1 VVWSQ
6 LVEALLLLTG
16 GLVLLGVWFTSRRR
30 DYRATQALRVSEERF
45 RHLTSLSADWFWETD
60 AQHRVSWISGGAAV
74 ASLFGSEMAHG
85 RRLWELPGVLVEPQ
99 ALVEHFGRL
108 EELDAQLPFFDFMIS
123 RSDAGE
129 RRVHRITGRPRYD
142 AQGRFLGYRGV
153 GQDITDK
160 RRSDRSL
167 AEAKERLELATEGG
181 NLAVWDCDIG
191 LKTVFLSSG
200 WAKLVGE
207 PIAAR
212 TAPMEEMMTR
222 FHERDREAVRAAFVR
237 TLKGEGPTTVEF
249 RVLTAS
255 GEWRWVHATGHA
267 GERDERGRA
276 LRMTGTVADVDARKR
291 AEQASRDAEERYRS
305 LIELAPD
312 GVLVFSDNLIDYA
325 NQAAAQ
331 LLKAGSPKRLI
342 GMRIE
347 ELVHPDQRA
356 RFDERLRYV
365 AAGPGRVEFEDRRLR
380 CLDGSER
387 LVEAA
392 MVSYLERGR
401 LVMQSFMRD
410 VTEQRKS
417 REVLAEREKRFR
429 DVLEA
434 SGEYVWET
442 DAQWKYTF
450 LSERVETVLGYLRH
464 EMIGRAPREF
474 MPLGE
479 AQAMDEWFAARAA
492 HAEGFRDQVHRSLT
506 KSGRV
511 IWQSVTG
518 VPVFDAAGKLTGYRG
533 TGADITA
540 RKQAEERIQYLAT
553 RDALT
558 GLPNRVLLSDR
569 ANQAI
574 LQAARTRGSLAL
586 LFLDLDRFNLVND
599 SLGHAAGDALLRA
612 VAERLGGTL
621 RRDDTLA
628 RLGGDEFVLLWNGLK
643 DYAEAAALAQRALAI
658 LSRPFT
664 IEGRTLGVTASI
676 GVSVYPGDGRDFG
689 ELLKNADAATHHAK
703 ETGRNSFRF
712 FSPELNARALARL
725 GMENDL
731 RHALAR
737 NELVLHWQPVLS
749 TSAARGAALGTPG
762 AIIGAEALVRWQ
774 HPDGTLRMPDSF
786 IPVAEE
792 CGLIRPLGQWTMERA
807 LGQAAAWRRESAG
820 AAAELTF
827 AINVSAHELAQGQSY
842 VTMLEEALMA
852 NQLPG
857 RCVELEVTERV
868 LMSQLEENVQ
878 TLRQIGALGV
888 RVAID
893 DFGTGY
899 SSLAYLRQLPIDKLK
914 IDRSF
919 LRELDAHPHD
929 AAIVQAIAAMAKAL
943 GLRVAAEGV
952 ETEAQLTRLRA
963 LGCDEWQ
970 GHHFSASVD
979 AAGFE
984 ALLAKQPKLE
994 EKKAG

>member
-1 VVWSQ
+1 
-6 LVEALLLLTG
+6 
-16 GLVLLGVWFTSRRR
+16 
-30 DYRATQALRVSEERF
+30 
-45 RHLTSLSADWFWETD
+45 
-60 AQHRVSWISGGAAV
+60 
-74 ASLFGSEMAHG
+74 
-85 RRLWELPGVLVEPQ
+85 
-99 ALVEHFGRL
+99 
-108 EELDAQLPFFDFMIS
+108 
-123 RSDAGE
+123 
-129 RRVHRITGRPRYD
+129 VHRITGKPRYD
-142 AQGRFLGYRGV
+142 VSGRFLGYRGV

-160 RRSDRSL
+160 RRAERSL
-167 AEAKERLELATEGG
+167 GEAKERLELATEGG
-181 NLAVWDCDIG
+181 NLAVWDCDVG
-191 LKTVFLSSG
+191 LGTIFLSHA
-200 WAKLVGE
+200 WAKLLGE
-207 PIAAR
+207 EPVAR
-212 TAPMEEMMTR
+212 TARSAEIVER
-222 FHERDREAVRAAFVR
+222 IHLRDRDAVRAAFVR
-237 TLKGEGPTTVEF
+237 TLKGTEGRDTTANAVEF
-249 RVLTAS
+249 RVRTAS
-255 GEWRWVHATGHA
+255 GDWRWVLATGRV
-267 GERDERGRA
+267 GERDAEGRA
-276 LRMTGTVADVDARKR
+276 LRMSGTVTDIDARKR

-312 GVLVFSDNLIDYA
+312 AVIAFSDGHIDYA
-325 NQAAAQ
+325 NQAAAR
-331 LLKAGSPKRLI
+331 LLKAGTTKRLV
-342 GMRIE
+342 GLRVE
-347 ELVHPDQRA
+347 EIVHVAHRE
-356 RFDERLRYV
+356 RLSERLRYV
-365 AAGPGRVEFEDRRLR
+365 SAGPGRLEFEDRRLR
-380 CLDGSER
+380 CLDGSECT
-387 LVEAA
+387 VEAA

-401 LVMQSFMRD
+401 LVMQAVMRD
-410 VTEQRKS
+410 VTEQRKA
-417 REVLAEREKRFR
+417 REVLAEREKRFS

-442 DAQWKYTF
+442 DAGWRYTF
-450 LSERVETVLGYLRH
+450 LSERVEKVLGYLRH

-479 AQAMDEWFAARAA
+479 AQAMEEWFAARSAN
-492 HAEGFRDQVHRSLT
+492 AEGFRDQVHRSLT

-511 IWQSVTG
+511 IWQSITG
-518 VPVFDAAGKLTGYRG
+518 VPVFDGEGRLKGYRG

-558 GLPNRVLLSDR
+558 GLPNRVLLADR
-569 ANQAI
+569 ADQAI

-586 LFLDLDRFNLVND
+586 LFLDLDRFKLVND

-643 DYAEAAALAQRALAI
+643 DYGEAAALAQRALAI
-658 LSRPFT
+658 LARPFT

-689 ELLKNADAATHHAK
+689 ELLKNADAAANHAK
-703 ETGRNSFRF
+703 DTGRNSFRF
-712 FSPELNARALARL
+712 FSPELNARAVARL

-737 NELVLHWQPVLS
+737 NELVLHWQPVLQ
-749 TSAARGAALGTPG
+749 TRAGGG
-762 AIIGAEALVRWQ
+762 MVGAEALVRWQ

-792 CGLIRPLGQWTMERA
+792 CGLIRPLGQWTLERA
-807 LGQAAAWRRESAG
+807 LGQAAAWRREFAG
-820 AAAELTF
+820 AGVDSFVF
-827 AINVSAHELAQGQSY
+827 AVNVSAHELAQGNGY
-842 VTMLEEALMA
+842 VEMLDQALAA
-852 NQLPG
+852 NRLPG

-868 LMSQLEENVQ
+868 LMQQLDENVQ
-878 TLRQIGALGV
+878 TLRRIGALGV

-919 LRELDAHPHD
+919 LRELEAHPHD

-952 ETEAQLTRLRA
+952 ENEAQLARLRT

-984 ALLAKQPKLE
+984 QLLARE
-994 EKKAG
+994 RAAGGAHLTG

>member
-1 VVWSQ
+1 MVWSQ
-6 LVEALLLLTG
+6 FAEALLLLTG
-16 GLVLLGVWFTSRRR
+16 GLVLLGVWFGARRR
-30 DYRATQALRVSEERF
+30 DRLATQALRLSEERF

-60 AQHRVSWISGGAAV
+60 AQHRVSWLSGGPAV
-74 ASLFGSEMAHG
+74 VALFGSEMAHG
-85 RRLWELPGVLVEPQ
+85 RRLWEVPGVHVEPR
-99 ALVEHFGRL
+99 ALVEHFERL
-108 EELDAQLPFFDFMIS
+108 EELDAQLPFFDFVIS

-129 RRVHRITGRPRYD
+129 RRVHRITGKPRYD
-142 AQGRFLGYRGV
+142 ASGRFLGYRGV

-160 RRSDRSL
+160 RRAERSL

-181 NLAVWDCDIG
+181 NLAVWDCDVGIG
-191 LKTVFLSSG
+191 TVFLSHV
-200 WAKLVGE
+200 WAKLLGE
-207 PIAAR
+207 EPVAQIARLADLLER
-212 TAPMEEMMTR
+212 VHP
-222 FHERDREAVRAAFVR
+222 RDRETVRAGFVR
-237 TLKGEGPTTVEF
+237 TLKGGESGDTAASAVEF
-249 RVLTAS
+249 RVRAAS
-255 GEWRWVHATGHA
+255 GDWRWVIATGRV
-267 GERDERGRA
+267 GERDEQGRA
-276 LRMTGTVADVDARKR
+276 LRMSGTVTDIDARKR

-312 GVLVFSDNLIDYA
+312 AVIAFSGGLIDYA
-325 NQAAAQ
+325 NQAAAR
-331 LLKAGSPKRLI
+331 LLHAGTPKRLI
-342 GMRIE
+342 GLRME
-347 ELVHPDQRA
+347 EIIHTEHRP
-356 RFDERLRYV
+356 RFTERLNYV
-365 AAGPGRVEFEDRRLR
+365 SAGPGRVEFEDRRLR

-387 LVEAA
+387 TVEAA

-401 LVMQSFMRD
+401 LVMQAVMRD
-410 VTEQRKS
+410 VSEQRKA

-442 DAQWKYTF
+442 DAGWRYTF
-450 LSERVETVLGYLRH
+450 LSERVEKVLGYLRH

-479 AQAMDEWFAARAA
+479 AQAMDDWFAARAA
-492 HAEGFRDQVHRSLT
+492 NAEGFRDQVHRSLT

-511 IWQSVTG
+511 IWQSITG
-518 VPVFDAAGKLTGYRG
+518 VPVFDAAGSLKGYRG

-553 RDALT
+553 RDAIT
-558 GLPNRVLLSDR
+558 GLPNRVLLADR
-569 ANQAI
+569 ADQAI

-586 LFLDLDRFNLVND
+586 LFLDLDRFKLVND

-643 DYAEAAALAQRALAI
+643 DYGEAAALAQRALAI
-658 LSRPFT
+658 LARPFT
-664 IEGRTLGVTASI
+664 IEGHTLGVTASI

-689 ELLKNADAATHHAK
+689 ELLKNADVAANHAK

-712 FSPELNARALARL
+712 FSPELNARAVARL

-731 RHALAR
+731 RQALAR
-737 NELVLHWQPVLS
+737 NELLLHWQPVLA
-749 TSAARGAALGTPG
+749 TRAGGG
-762 AIIGAEALVRWQ
+762 VVGAEALVRWQ
-774 HPDGTLRMPDSF
+774 HPDGSLRMPDSF

-792 CGLIRPLGQWTMERA
+792 CGLIRPLGQWTLERA
-807 LGQAAAWRRESAG
+807 LGQAAAWRRDAAG
-820 AAAELTF
+820 AADMVF
-827 AINVSAHELAQGQSY
+827 ALNVSAHELAQGQGY
-842 VTMLEEALMA
+842 VDMLDHALAA
-852 NQLPG
+852 NRLPG

-868 LMSQLEENVQ
+868 LMSQLDENVQ
-878 TLRQIGALGV
+878 TLRRIGALGV

-899 SSLAYLRQLPIDKLK
+899 SSLAYLRRLPIDKLK

-919 LRELDAHPHD
+919 LRELEAHPHD

-952 ETEAQLTRLRA
+952 ENEAQLARLRT

-970 GHHFSASVD
+970 GHHFSAPVD

-984 ALLAKQPKLE
+984 QVLARDLAARRA
-994 EKKAG
+994 AG